1 MTWRSHFQILIGI
14 YIVVYLE
21 AIESFDK
28 VMDLGKNVKNL
39 LNITILILFFQKNI
53 TRIANAI
60 QVTICL
66 LVSTICLLV
75 STSVY

>member
-66 LVSTICLLV
+66 LVST
-75 STSVY
+75 SVY